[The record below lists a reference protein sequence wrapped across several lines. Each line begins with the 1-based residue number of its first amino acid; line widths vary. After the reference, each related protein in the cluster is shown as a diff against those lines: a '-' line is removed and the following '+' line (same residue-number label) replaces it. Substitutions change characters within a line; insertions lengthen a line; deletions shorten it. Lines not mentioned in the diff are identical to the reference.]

1 MGKISNLSL
10 KMTNKITFLWF
21 YKYSSWNCVQNIRK
35 TRNLASRNVDPTKN
49 NSTFWIF
56 FCCSTNTAVSFAF
69 CMAKNSLIIVKLLL
83 TGKILLLWW
92 YRHFRQNTIH
102 TALKME
108 KLVLRY
114 NTTEVVV
121 TFIWIEK
128 WLPPISRQ
136 KPGLYN

>member
-1 MGKISNLSL
+1 
-10 KMTNKITFLWF
+10 MTNKNNFF
-21 YKYSSWNCVQNIRK
+21 YDSTNAHHINCVQNIRK
-35 TRNLASRNVDPTKN
+35 TRKLTSRNVDPTKN

-102 TALKME
+102 TALKMGRNSA
-108 KLVLRY
+108 KINN

-121 TFIWIEK
+121 TIH
-128 WLPPISRQ
+128 L
-136 KPGLYN
+136 N